1 MMQLSGMKK
10 IRIEEA
16 RDSRRKKRDL
26 YILGGTLLLMAALTF
41 LETFLYKQGGQLPV
55 ANNILIFVIININV
69 ILLLLILYLLVRNL
83 VKLFFERKNRI
94 LGAKLKTKLVAAFVS
109 LSLIPTLLLFS
120 FSVAF
125 ISNSIED
132 WFSAPVERTL
142 KGAEE
147 ISRSYNASKSSDAI
161 YHAAQISKRIKERK
175 LINQNRLNSLRWYL
189 KAKVVEYRLAG
200 IEVFSRQQKNLAAAI
215 HPDLQEEIIS
225 LPEPSLI
232 KDGLSGKESSV
243 IQTAGKGDM
252 IRGASPVYSTWKEDD
267 IVGVVVVTYYTPHK
281 IVSKMGDISQAYKEY
296 KQLKI
301 VKQPVKLSY
310 LMTLLM
316 VTLLIIFAAIWF
328 GLVLAKSIT
337 VPIQELAE
345 GTNEVANGNL
355 DFRIDFESE
364 DEIGTLVGSF
374 NKMTEDIKSSKIR
387 LEEIHLDL
395 ENRHRYIETIL
406 RSVTAGVIS
415 VDKVGRVS
423 TINRSAEKMI
433 GIKGGDILGKKYKN
447 VVGKY
452 YREIIK
458 DLVRKAFKAGGTI
471 EEESRVTLRGENLT
485 LLLSLSILRDEKNN
499 YLGMLLLFDDLTE
512 LIKGQRAATWREV
525 ARRIAHEI
533 KNPLTPIQLSTQRL
547 QKRFG
552 DKVDDEAGIFQ
563 ECTTTIINQV
573 DELKALVNE
582 FSSFARLP
590 AAHPVPANIM
600 DIIKEAVFL
609 YSEAHKNVEFRMDIG
624 DAIPD
629 LNLDKKQVKRVF
641 INLLENAVEALSDD
655 GVIEISG
662 RYDPEERIVSIEV
675 ADNGPGINIK
685 DKNKL
690 FEPYFSTKKGG
701 TGLGLAIVDTIMKD
715 HRASIRVKDNM
726 PRGTRFMLEFP
737 VTSGQGK

>member
-1 MMQLSGMKK
+1 MQLSGKKK

-16 RDSRRKKRDL
+16 RDSQRKKRDL
-26 YILGGTLLLMAALTF
+26 YILAGTLLLMAALTF
-41 LETFLYKQGGQLPV
+41 LENFLYKQGGQLPV
-55 ANNILIFVIININV
+55 ANNILIFVIINVNV

-83 VKLFFERKNRI
+83 VKLFFERKSRI
-94 LGAKLKTKLVAAFVS
+94 LGARLKTKLVAAFVS

-161 YHAAQISKRIKERK
+161 YHAAQISKKIKERK

-189 KAKVVEYRLAG
+189 KAKVVEYRLAS
-200 IEVFSRQQKNLAAAI
+200 IEIFSRQQKKLASAI
-215 HPDLQEEIIS
+215 HPDLEEEIVS

-232 KDGLSGKESSV
+232 KDGLSGRESTV

-252 IRGASPVYSTWKEDD
+252 IRGASPIYSTWKGDD
-267 IVGVVVVTYYTPHK
+267 IVGVVVVTYYTPHR

-301 VKQPVKLSY
+301 VKQPVKVSY

-316 VTLLIIFAAIWF
+316 VTLLIIFASIWF
-328 GLVLAKSIT
+328 GLVLAKGIT

-355 DFRIDFESE
+355 DFRIELDSG
-364 DEIGTLVGSF
+364 DEIGALVDSF
-374 NKMTEDIKSSKIR
+374 NKMTEDIKGSKLR
-387 LEEIHLDL
+387 LEEIHFDL

-415 VDKVGRVS
+415 VDKVGRIS
-423 TINRSAEKMI
+423 TINKSAEKML
-433 GIKGGDILGKKYKN
+433 GIRGEDILGQKYKN

-452 YREIIK
+452 YRDIIK
-458 DLVRKAFKAGGTI
+458 GLVKKAFKSGGSI
-471 EEESRVTLRGENLT
+471 EEETNLTLKGESLT
-485 LLLSLSILRDEKNN
+485 LLLSLSILRDEKDN
-499 YLGMLLLFDDLTE
+499 YIGMLLLFDDLTE

-552 DKVDDEAGIFQ
+552 DKVDDEAGIFN
-563 ECTTTIINQV
+563 ECTSTIINQV

-590 AAHPVPANIM
+590 AAHPVSTNIV

-609 YSEAHKNVEFRMDIG
+609 YSEAHKNVEFKINIG
-624 DAIPD
+624 QAIPD

-641 INLLENAVEALSDD
+641 INLLENAVEALNDK
-655 GVIEISG
+655 GVVEISG
-662 RYDPEERIVSIEV
+662 SYDPEERIVSIDV
-675 ADNGPGINIK
+675 ADNGPGIDIK

-690 FEPYFSTKKGG
+690 FEPYFSMKKGG

-715 HRASIRVKDNM
+715 HMASIRVKDNT
-726 PRGTRFMLEFP
+726 PSGTRFMLEFP
-737 VTSGQGK
+737 LAS

>member
-10 IRIEEA
+10 IRIEGA
-16 RDSRRKKRDL
+16 KDSQRKKRDL
-26 YILGGTLLLMAALTF
+26 YILAGILLLMAALTF
-41 LETFLYKQGGQLPV
+41 LENFLYKQGGELPV
-55 ANNILIFVIININV
+55 ANNILIFVIINVNV

-83 VKLFFERKNRI
+83 VKLFFERKSRI
-94 LGAKLKTKLVAAFVS
+94 LGARLKTKLVAAFVS

-132 WFSAPVERTL
+132 WFSSPVERTL
-142 KGAEE
+142 KGAEQ

-161 YHAAQISKRIKERK
+161 YHAGQISKKIRERK
-175 LINQNRLNSLRWYL
+175 LLNQSRLNSLRWYL
-189 KAKVVEYRLAG
+189 KAKVVEYRLASV
-200 IEVFSRQQKNLAAAI
+200 EVYSRQQKNLALAI
-215 HPDLQEEIIS
+215 HPDLQGEVVS
-225 LPEPSLI
+225 LPETSII
-232 KDGLSGKESSV
+232 KEGLSGKESTV
-243 IQTAGKGDM
+243 IQASGKGDM
-252 IRGASPVYSTWKEDD
+252 IRGVSPIYSTWKDDD

-281 IVSKMGDISQAYKEY
+281 LVSKMGDISRAYKEY

-301 VKQPVKLSY
+301 VKQPVKVSY

-328 GLVLAKSIT
+328 GLVLAKGIT

-355 DFRIDFESE
+355 DFRIDLDSG
-364 DEIGTLVGSF
+364 DEIGALVNSF
-374 NKMTEDIKSSKIR
+374 NQMTEDIKGSKQR

-406 RSVTAGVIS
+406 RSVTAGVVS
-415 VDKVGRVS
+415 VDKAGRIS
-423 TINRSAEKMI
+423 TINKSAEKML
-433 GIKGGDILGKKYKN
+433 GIKGSDILGRKYKN

-452 YREIIK
+452 YRDIIK
-458 DLVRKAFKAGGTI
+458 DLVKKAFKSGGTI
-471 EEESRVTLRGENLT
+471 EEEAGLTIKGENLT
-485 LLLSLSILRDEKNN
+485 FLLSLSILRDEKDD

-552 DKVDDEAGIFQ
+552 HMVDDDAGIFQ
-563 ECTTTIINQV
+563 ECTSTIINQV

-590 AAHPVPANIM
+590 AAHMVSTNIVE
-600 DIIKEAVFL
+600 IIKEAVFL
-609 YSEAHKNVEFRMDIG
+609 YSEAHKNVEFKINTG
-624 DAIPD
+624 QAIPD
-629 LNLDKKQVKRVF
+629 LNLDKKQIKRVF
-641 INLLENAVEALSDD
+641 INLLENAVEALDD
-655 GVIEISG
+655 EGAVEILVC
-662 RYDPEERIVSIEV
+662 YNPEERVVSIDV
-675 ADNGPGINIK
+675 ADNGPGIDIS

-690 FEPYFSTKKGG
+690 FEPYFSMKEGG

-715 HRASIRVKDNM
+715 HMASIRIKDNK
-726 PRGTRFMLEFP
+726 PTGTRFVLEFP
-737 VTSGQGK
+737 LTG

>member
-1 MMQLSGMKK
+1 MMQLSGKKK

-16 RDSRRKKRDL
+16 RDSQRKKRDL
-26 YILGGTLLLMAALTF
+26 YILSGILLLMAALTF
-41 LETFLYKQGGQLPV
+41 LENFLYKQGGQLPV
-55 ANNILIFVIININV
+55 ANNILIFVIINVNV

-83 VKLFFERKNRI
+83 VKLFFERKSRI

-132 WFSAPVERTL
+132 WFSLPVERSL
-142 KGAEE
+142 KGAEK
-147 ISRSYNASKSSDAI
+147 ISQSYNASKSSDAI
-161 YHAAQISKRIKERK
+161 YHAAQISKKIKERK
-175 LINQNRLNSLRWYL
+175 LVNQNRLNSLRWYL
-189 KAKVVEYRLAG
+189 KAKVKEYRLAS
-200 IEVFSRQQKNLAAAI
+200 IEVFSRQQKNLAVAI
-215 HPDLQEEIIS
+215 HPDLQGEIVS

-232 KDGLSGKESSV
+232 KEGLSGKEATV

-252 IRGASPVYSTWKEDD
+252 IRGVSPIYSTWKDDD

-281 IVSKMGDISQAYKEY
+281 LVSRMGDISQAYKEY

-301 VKQPVKLSY
+301 VKQPVKVSY

-328 GLVLAKSIT
+328 GLVLAKGIT

-355 DFRIDFESE
+355 DFRIELDSG
-364 DEIGTLVGSF
+364 DEIGALVSSF
-374 NKMTEDIKSSKIR
+374 NQMTEDIKGSKQR

-415 VDKVGRVS
+415 VDKTGRIS
-423 TINRSAEKMI
+423 TINKSAEKML
-433 GIKGGDILGKKYKN
+433 GIKGSDLLGKKYKN

-452 YREIIK
+452 YRDIIK
-458 DLVRKAFKAGGTI
+458 DLVKKAFKSGGAI
-471 EEESRVTLRGENLT
+471 EEETGLTIKGENLT
-485 LLLSLSILRDEKNN
+485 FLLSLSILRDEKDD

-552 DKVDDEAGIFQ
+552 HMVDDDAGIFQ
-563 ECTTTIINQV
+563 ECTSTIINQV

-590 AAHPVPANIM
+590 AAHPVSANIV

-609 YSEAHKNVEFRMDIG
+609 YSEAHKNVEFKINITQ
-624 DAIPD
+624 AIPD
-629 LNLDKKQVKRVF
+629 LNLDKKQIKRVF
-641 INLLENAVEALSDD
+641 INLLENAVEALNDD

-662 RYDPEERIVSIEV
+662 SYDPEERVVSIDV
-675 ADNGPGINIK
+675 ADDGPGIDIM

-690 FEPYFSTKKGG
+690 FEPYFSMKKGG

-715 HRASIRVKDNM
+715 HMASIRVKDNT
-726 PRGTRFMLEFP
+726 PTGTRFMLEFP
-737 VTSGQGK
+737 LTS